1 MAATKKGA
9 ASKRRK
15 AILAEVMAARQ
26 RQIDKAHGGDT
37 DRFDMDNTRNDWIA
51 FITCYAGKAADRVF
65 QNDNSAENFR
75 ARMLNV
81 AALAMAAV
89 EAVDVGYSAAGS
101 QMPAASNGN

>member
-15 AILAEVMAARQ
+15 AILDEIGAARQ
-26 RQIDKAHGGDT
+26 RQIEKAHGGDT
-37 DRFDMDNTRNDWIA
+37 DRFDVDNTRNDWVA
-51 FITCYAGKAADRVF
+51 FITCYAGRASDRVF
-65 QNDNSAENFR
+65 NNDPSKENFR

-89 EAVDVGYSAAGS
+89 EAVDLGYAAAGS
-101 QMPAASNGN
+101 QLPAEN